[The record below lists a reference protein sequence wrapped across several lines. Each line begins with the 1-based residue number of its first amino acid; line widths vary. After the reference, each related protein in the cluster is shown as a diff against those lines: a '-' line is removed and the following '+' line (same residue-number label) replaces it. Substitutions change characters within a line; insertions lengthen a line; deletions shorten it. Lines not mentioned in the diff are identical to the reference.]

1 MPAQEVSAAN
11 IDVVSLQLSLP
22 QMLDLALGTPEIGVV
37 NFNILHNFLHVL
49 LHQINLRAAKVEYR
63 GEHADRIKT
72 MVTSSKLEPTLQL
85 HEYSITDGTGK
96 VSQRMRE
103 DDGLEVEVFT
113 EDTPLATVDT
123 VKVTKGMRQ
132 QMGPEKVGEAETVIV
147 KQLQQQYQAL
157 EELSGTPEVIERL
170 KGRLTDPVADV
181 WQFININKRLDAS
194 EQGIDKLTT
203 MVQDVMK
210 GDSGVIT
217 MLDTSLIDTR
227 LNELKDKVSKI
238 EQRCTCNQVEGRRQE
253 ITKVLTEDAQPTVGT
268 DVAANA
274 AEAMEPTVVAVAER
288 AVAEAEAA
296 AAIAEEVEAAAA
308 AEMAATDAGIVPV
321 HEKEERAGEI
331 PRVVAEKPA
340 DHPVFVDNTEIIQ
353 IRQDVDTLKTDVA
366 RMQQELNDLKE
377 KVLQIESPVKTPPRM
392 KAPVETVVGAP
403 VETVVGAPVE
413 MIVGAPLMPERPSA
427 AETITDLERMIE
439 VSDVTNLEQYMDVV
453 KNVATTHGKVLNE
466 ITEDMV
472 ALENEIR
479 LLSEKMDD
487 VQATDKAHDS
497 DIDRLHTKMQEIQMN
512 MKKLEESTDNLLDDK
527 EKRETHINEL
537 LEQIEVLKTVKAD
550 KEDLEDALAEKADA
564 QTVNRKVSHDQFD
577 AACEDLARGLE
588 EAIDKLTKQESIWQQ
603 ALDEVQNEI
612 AGKADRG
619 EMMPLKDFVNNKLK
633 SLQEKLKSMIEA
645 KREIEAAGTKK
656 LLRDVQCISCDK
668 DVVMKTEEVAKFRT
682 DPLPC
687 TTSMKPYLTYELD
700 QVRKQ
705 QRRLPHSR
713 NMIQFEA
720 AMQDE
725 TRKIKTARE
734 ETLAKTPRNHLCNR
748 YCGGSHTITTPQQ
761 RVIRVGH
768 FLSQWGPEV
777 VQLTDGL
784 IRGKDRQTY
793 RSRLMSGKLDV
804 CGPACW
810 ESQSSEEA
818 RLTVTMNAIV
828 INNSSAHFVS
838 PTIVF
843 LSLKSLRNVRRLL
856 PRRFVKLLFH
866 PGETTDL
873 VSEQHYFIFSNLYS
887 RGIYSPSLTGNR
899 GII

>member
-1 MPAQEVSAAN
+1 MAANAVQMPAQEVSAAN

-132 QMGPEKVGEAETVIV
+132 QMGPEKVGEAETVIFVEPAINGVLPTAIAFKELEQSV

-238 EQRCTCNQVEGRRQE
+238 EQRCTCNQ
-253 ITKVLTEDAQPTVGT
+253 
-268 DVAANA
+268 
-274 AEAMEPTVVAVAER
+274 
-288 AVAEAEAA
+288 
-296 AAIAEEVEAAAA
+296 
-308 AEMAATDAGIVPV
+308 
-321 HEKEERAGEI
+321 
-331 PRVVAEKPA
+331 
-340 DHPVFVDNTEIIQ
+340 
-353 IRQDVDTLKTDVA
+353 
-366 RMQQELNDLKE
+366 
-377 KVLQIESPVKTPPRM
+377 
-392 KAPVETVVGAP
+392 APVETVVGAP

-818 RLTVTMNAIV
+818 RLTVTMNAIERAPSASTPV
-828 INNSSAHFVS
+828 RKAPLPSRRNN
-838 PTIVF
+838 
-843 LSLKSLRNVRRLL
+843 
-856 PRRFVKLLFH
+856 
-866 PGETTDL
+866 G
-873 VSEQHYFIFSNLYS
+873 S
-887 RGIYSPSLTGNR
+887 RE
-899 GII
+899 